1 MEKREIKKMLG
12 KNNPVIFEIGC
23 ADGIDT
29 QEFINEFGQDL
40 VLHCFEP
47 DPRNCKVFLEGGHR
61 PIDPNFTSPV
71 GGCEIFFNPVAVG
84 EADEK
89 MKMYQTSTI
98 YSSSIKKPE
107 EVLFKTWPS
116 IEIKDEIEVDCVSLD
131 SYVEENKIEIIDFI
145 WADVQGAE
153 DYLILGGKKSFS
165 EKVRYFYTEYSS
177 KDKYYEN
184 SPDKDQ
190 IKNLLGEDWII
201 LQDFGSDILLKNT
214 RLDDKN

>member
-1 MEKREIKKMLG
+1 MIRLDDWTDQRA
-12 KNNPVIFEIGC
+12 IG
-23 ADGIDT
+23 
-29 QEFINEFGQDL
+29 
-40 VLHCFEP
+40 P
-47 DPRNCKVFLEGGHR
+47 
-61 PIDPNFTSPV
+61 
-71 GGCEIFFNPVAVG
+71 
-84 EADEK
+84 
-89 MKMYQTSTI
+89 
-98 YSSSIKKPE
+98 
-107 EVLFKTWPS
+107 
-116 IEIKDEIEVDCVSLD
+116 
-131 SYVEENKIEIIDFI
+131 IDFI

>member
-1 MEKREIKKMLG
+1 MENKTE
-12 KNNPVIFEIGC
+12 
-23 ADGIDT
+23 
-29 QEFINEFGQDL
+29 
-40 VLHCFEP
+40 
-47 DPRNCKVFLEGGHR
+47 
-61 PIDPNFTSPV
+61 
-71 GGCEIFFNPVAVG
+71 
-84 EADEK
+84 
-89 MKMYQTSTI
+89 ST
-98 YSSSIKKPE
+98 E
-107 EVLFKTWPS
+107 TT
-116 IEIKDEIEVDCVSLD
+116 EIKDEIEVDCVSLD